1 MKTTVQKA
9 QRFAYTLLL
18 IGAVSGL
25 ATAQQKVEKKDK
37 SGEVS
42 VKIIERTGDDVREI
56 ERTYQN
62 LSEADRDA
70 VVKKLVDSL
79 KVSHKDDRK
88 RQMTI
93 IIEDNDGREFKIKR
107 PRNEALGQNNPRY
120 YYRYK
125 SSPDAWVFD
134 NRNWQRDFNRG
145 MDSLN
150 DRLKK
155 FEFNFPR
162 DFDAH
167 IARPFEQ
174 WSQNFNPRVKPSSIR
189 SLDVF
194 PNNPDRDQLN
204 VRFTA
209 PAKGNVTIT
218 VTNPNGK
225 EVARK
230 EVKDFSGEFVG
241 QIELGKKAQGVYFVT
256 VTQNEDGAVRRVVV
270 E

>member
-1 MKTTVQKA
+1 MKTTVVKA
-9 QRFAYTLLL
+9 RQFALTLLL
-18 IGAVSGL
+18 LGAVSGL
-25 ATAQQKVEKKDK
+25 ANAQKGEKKSEK

-42 VKIIERTGDDVREI
+42 VKIIERTGDEVREI

-62 LSEADRDA
+62 LSEADRDE
-70 VVKKLVDSL
+70 VVKKLVDSI
-79 KVSHKDDRK
+79 KVAHKDNRK

-93 IIEDNDGREFKIKR
+93 IIEDNDGREFKVKR
-107 PRNEALGQNNPRY
+107 PKNEALGQNPRY

-125 SSPDAWVFD
+125 SSPDAWVFGNGD
-134 NRNWQRDFNRG
+134 WQRDLNRG
-145 MDSLN
+145 MDSLS
-150 DRLKK
+150 DRLSR
-155 FEFNFPR
+155 FQFQFPK

-167 IARPFEQ
+167 IIRPFDE
-174 WSQNFNPRVKPSSIR
+174 WSRNFNPKVKASSIR
-189 SLDVF
+189 SLEVF

-204 VRFTA
+204 IRFTA
-209 PAKGNVTIT
+209 PAKGNVAII
-218 VTNPNGK
+218 VTSPSGK

-230 EVKDFSGEFVG
+230 EVKDFSGEYVG